1 MNKKVVS
8 RLLVACCIVTAS
20 MSVNLVSNAA
30 LPFFSTEKGEVPS
43 LAPMLDKATPAI
55 VSISVEG
62 TQVSRQ
68 QVPEMFKRF
77 FGGTDEQ
84 VQERPF
90 KGLGSGVII
99 DAKKG
104 YVVTNNHVVD
114 NADEI
119 IVKLTDGREF
129 KAKKLGADEQSDIA
143 LLKIEPDALA
153 AMPLANSDELRVG
166 DFVVAIGN
174 PFGLNQTVTS
184 GIVSALGRS
193 GLNIGGYE
201 NFIQTD
207 AAINRGNS
215 GGALVSLRGEL
226 VGINTAIFGPNGG
239 NVGIGFAIP
248 SNMMKNL
255 VDQIIEFGEVRRG
268 LLGIMG
274 QDIDSGLADAMNLDV
289 NQGAFVSEVSP
300 DSAADKGGI
309 QAGDIIIEINGR
321 SVVSFQELRA
331 KVASRGAGAKLE
343 LTILRKGKTE
353 KINVVLGDATQNV
366 VIAKEIHPALEGATL
381 SNGKTKQGDSGIV
394 ISELISR
401 SPATIIGLQDGDV
414 IIGINRKKVD
424 TVMQLR
430 TELEDAKINF
440 FTLYFLQRLLNAPA
454 FKIEALGS
462 YKKFSGSE

>member
-1 MNKKVVS
+1 MNKKVIN
-8 RLLVACCIVTAS
+8 RFFVACCIVTAS

-68 QVPEMFKRF
+68 RVPEMFKHF

-104 YVVTNNHVVD
+104 YVVTNNHVVH

-129 KAKKLGADEQSDIA
+129 TAKKLGADEQSDIA

-268 LLGIMG
+268 LLGIIG

-309 QAGDIIIEINGR
+309 QAGDIITEINGR
-321 SVVSFQELRA
+321 AVVSFQELRA
-331 KVASRGAGAKLE
+331 KVASRGAGAELE
-343 LTILRKGKTE
+343 LTVMRKGKRE
-353 KINVVLGDATQNV
+353 KIDVVSRRRNTKCSGGQRNTPSFRRRDINQRQNK
-366 VIAKEIHPALEGATL
+366 AG
-381 SNGKTKQGDSGIV
+381 
-394 ISELISR
+394 R
-401 SPATIIGLQDGDV
+401 
-414 IIGINRKKVD
+414 
-424 TVMQLR
+424 
-430 TELEDAKINF
+430 
-440 FTLYFLQRLLNAPA
+440 
-454 FKIEALGS
+454 
-462 YKKFSGSE
+462 

>member
-1 MNKKVVS
+1 MNKKVVN
-8 RLLVACCIVTAS
+8 RFFVACCIVTAS

-30 LPFFSTEKGEVPS
+30 LPFFSNDKGEVPS

-68 QVPEMFKRF
+68 RVPEMFKHF

-104 YVVTNNHVVD
+104 YIVTNNHVVD

-129 KAKKLGADEQSDIA
+129 TAKKLGADEQSDIA

-274 QDIDSGLADAMNLDV
+274 QDIDSGLADAMNLAV
-289 NQGAFVSEVSP
+289 NQGAFVSEVTEG
-300 DSAADKGGI
+300 SAADKGGI
-309 QAGDIIIEINGR
+309 QAGDIITEINGR

-343 LTILRKGKTE
+343 LTVLRKGKSE

-366 VIAKEIHPALEGATL
+366 VVAKEIHPALEGATL
-381 SNGKTKQGDSGIV
+381 TNGKTKQGDNGIV
-394 ISELISR
+394 ISELVSR
-401 SPATIIGLQDGDV
+401 SPATRIGLQDGDV

-430 TELEDAKINF
+430 AELEDAKGVIALNVKRGISS
-440 FTLYFLQRLLNAPA
+440 LYLVIRQ
-454 FKIEALGS
+454 
-462 YKKFSGSE
+462 

>member
-1 MNKKVVS
+1 MNKVVN
-8 RLLVACCIVTAS
+8 RFFVACCIVAAS

-30 LPFFSTEKGEVPS
+30 LPFFSSEKGEVPS

-62 TQVSRQ
+62 TQISRQ
-68 QVPEMFKRF
+68 RVPEMFKHF
-77 FGGTDEQ
+77 FGGTGEQ
-84 VQERPF
+84 IQERPF

-119 IVKLTDGREF
+119 TVKLTDGREF

-143 LLKIEPDALA
+143 LLKIDPDALTS
-153 AMPLANSDELRVG
+153 MPLADSDELRVG

-239 NVGIGFAIP
+239 NIGIGFAIP

-255 VDQIIEFGEVRRG
+255 IDQIIEFGEVRRG

-274 QDIDSGLADAMNLDV
+274 QDIDSGLADAMDLDV

-300 DSAADKGGI
+300 DSAAEKGGI
-309 QAGDIIIEINGR
+309 QAGDIITEINGR
-321 SVVSFQELRA
+321 AVVSFQELRA
-331 KVASRGAGAKLE
+331 KVASRGAGAALE
-343 LTILRKGKTE
+343 LTVLRKGKRE
-353 KINVVLGDATQNV
+353 NIHVVLGDATQNL

-381 SNGKTKQGDSGIV
+381 SNGKTKQGDNGVV
-394 ISELISR
+394 ISELESR
-401 SPATIIGLQDGDV
+401 TPAARIGLQDGDV

-424 TVMQLR
+424 TVVQLR
-430 TELEDAKINF
+430 TELEDAKGVIALNVKRGISS
-440 FTLYFLQRLLNAPA
+440 LYLVIR
-454 FKIEALGS
+454 
-462 YKKFSGSE
+462 

>member
-1 MNKKVVS
+1 MNRKVLN
-8 RLLVACCIVTAS
+8 RFFVACCIVTAS
-20 MSVNLVSNAA
+20 MSLSLVSHAA
-30 LPFFSTEKGEVPS
+30 LPFFSKDKDEVPS

-68 QVPEMFKRF
+68 RVPEMFKHF

-99 DAKKG
+99 DANKG

-129 KAKKLGADEQSDIA
+129 TAKKLGADEQSDIA
-143 LLKIEPDALA
+143 LLKIEPDALS
-153 AMPLANSDELRVG
+153 AMPLADSDELRVG

-268 LLGIMG
+268 LLGIIG

-289 NQGAFVSEVSP
+289 NQGAFVSEVAP
-300 DSAADKGGI
+300 ESAADKGGI
-309 QAGDIIIEINGR
+309 QAGDIITEINGR
-321 SVVSFQELRA
+321 AVVSFQELRA
-331 KVASRGAGAKLE
+331 KVASRGAGAELE
-343 LTILRKGKTE
+343 LTVMRKGKSQ
-353 KINVVLGDATQNV
+353 KINVVLGDATQNE

-381 SNGKTKQGDSGIV
+381 TNGKTKQGDNGIV
-394 ISELISR
+394 ISEIVAR
-401 SPATIIGLQDGDV
+401 SPASRIGLQDGDV
-414 IIGINRKKVD
+414 IIGVNRKKVD
-424 TVMQLR
+424 TVVQLR
-430 TELEDAKINF
+430 TELEDAKGVIALSVKRGM
-440 FTLYFLQRLLNAPA
+440 TSLYLVIRQ
-454 FKIEALGS
+454 
-462 YKKFSGSE
+462 

>member
-1 MNKKVVS
+1 MRKVVN
-8 RLLVACCIVTAS
+8 RFLVACCVVTAS
-20 MSVNLVSNAA
+20 MSVSLVSSAA
-30 LPFFSTEKGEVPS
+30 IPFFSSDNNQIPS

-68 QVPEMFKRF
+68 RVPEMFKHF
-77 FGGTDEQ
+77 FGGTEEQ

-99 DAKKG
+99 DANKG

-114 NADEI
+114 NADDI
-119 IVKLTDGREF
+119 TVKLTDGREF
-129 KAKKLGADEQSDIA
+129 KAKKLGSDDQSDIA
-143 LLKIEPDALA
+143 LLKIDPDALI
-153 AMPLANSDELRVG
+153 AMPLSDSDELRVG

-248 SNMMKNL
+248 SNMMKSL

-309 QAGDIIIEINGR
+309 QAGDIITEINNR
-321 SVVSFQELRA
+321 AVASFQELRA
-331 KVASRGAGAKLE
+331 KVASSGAGAKLE
-343 LTILRKGKTE
+343 LTVLRKGKRE
-353 KINVVLGDATQNV
+353 KLNVVLGDATQNV
-366 VIAKEIHPALEGATL
+366 VVAKEIHPALEGATL
-381 SNGKTKQGDSGIV
+381 TNGKSEQGDNGVVVSGIGP
-394 ISELISR
+394 R
-401 SPATIIGLQDGDV
+401 SPASRIGLKDGDV

-424 TVMQLR
+424 NLVQLR
-430 TELEDAKINF
+430 TELEEAKGVIALNVKRGISS
-440 FTLYFLQRLLNAPA
+440 LYLVIR
-454 FKIEALGS
+454 
-462 YKKFSGSE
+462 

>member
-1 MNKKVVS
+1 MNKVMK
-8 RLLVACCIVTAS
+8 RIFLTCCITAAS
-20 MSVNLVSNAA
+20 MSVNLSSNAA
-30 LPFFSTEKGEVPS
+30 LPFFTSDKDEVPS
-43 LAPMLDKATPAI
+43 LAPMLATATPAI

-68 QVPEMFKRF
+68 RVPEMFKHF
-77 FGGTDEQ
+77 FGGSGEQ

-99 DAKKG
+99 DAKLG
-104 YVVTNNHVVD
+104 YIVTNNHVVD

-119 IVKLTDGREF
+119 TVKLTDGREF
-129 KAKKLGADEQSDIA
+129 KAKKLGADDQSDIA
-143 LLKIEPDALA
+143 LLKIEPNDLI
-153 AMPLANSDELRVG
+153 AMPLADSDNLRVG

-248 SNMMKNL
+248 SNMMKSL

-268 LLGIMG
+268 LLGIAG
-274 QDIDSGLADAMNLDV
+274 QDIDSGLAEAMNLDAS
-289 NQGAFVSEVSP
+289 QGAFVSEVTP
-300 DSAADKGGI
+300 DSAAAKGGI
-309 QAGDIIIEINGR
+309 QAGDIITAINGKP
-321 SVVSFQELRA
+321 VASFMGLRA
-331 KVASRGAGAKLE
+331 KISSKGAGAELE
-343 LTILRKGKTE
+343 LTVLRKGKHQ
-353 KINVVLGDATQNV
+353 KLNVVLGDATQTT

-381 SNGKTKQGDSGIV
+381 TNGKTKQGDSGVV
-394 ISELISR
+394 ISELAQR
-401 SPATIIGLQDGDV
+401 SPATLIGLQDGDV
-414 IIGINRKKVD
+414 IIGVNRKKVD
-424 TVMQLR
+424 TVIQLR
-430 TELEDAKINF
+430 TALEDAKGVIALNVKRGTT
-440 FTLYFLQRLLNAPA
+440 TLYLVIR
-454 FKIEALGS
+454 
-462 YKKFSGSE
+462 

>member
-1 MNKKVVS
+1 MNKIVKRFCVTCCVV
-8 RLLVACCIVTAS
+8 AAS
-20 MSVNLVSNAA
+20 MSVNLTSNAA
-30 LPFFSTEKGEVPS
+30 LPFFSTDKGEVPS

-62 TQVSRQ
+62 TQISRQ
-68 QVPEMFKRF
+68 RVPEMFKNY
-77 FGGTDEQ
+77 FGGKDEQ

-99 DAKKG
+99 DAKEG

-268 LLGIMG
+268 LLGILG
-274 QDIDSGLADAMNLDV
+274 QDIDSGLADAMNLEV
-289 NQGAFVSEVSP
+289 NQGAFVSEVVQE
-300 DSAADKGGI
+300 SAAEKGGI
-309 QAGDIIIEINGR
+309 KAGDIITEINGR
-321 SVVSFQELRA
+321 SVASFQELRA

-343 LTILRKGKTE
+343 LTVLRKGKRE
-353 KINVVLGDATQNV
+353 KVNVVLGDATQNLV
-366 VIAKEIHPALEGATL
+366 VAKEIHPALEGATL
-381 SNGKTKQGDSGIV
+381 TNGKTQQGDNGIV
-394 ISELISR
+394 ISELESR
-401 SPATIIGLQDGDV
+401 SPAARIGLQDGDV

-424 TVMQLR
+424 TIVQLR
-430 TELEDAKINF
+430 TELEDAKGVIALNVKRGISS
-440 FTLYFLQRLLNAPA
+440 LYLVIRQ
-454 FKIEALGS
+454 
-462 YKKFSGSE
+462 

>member
-1 MNKKVVS
+1 MNKIVN
-8 RLLVACCIVTAS
+8 RFFVACCIVAAS

-30 LPFFSTEKGEVPS
+30 LPFFSSDKGEVPS

-68 QVPEMFKRF
+68 RIPEMFKHF

-119 IVKLTDGREF
+119 TVKLTDGREF

-143 LLKIEPDALA
+143 LLKIEPDALTS
-153 AMPLANSDELRVG
+153 MPLADSDELRVG

-248 SNMMKNL
+248 SNMMKSL

-289 NQGAFVSEVSP
+289 NQGAFVSEVQP

-309 QAGDIIIEINGR
+309 KAGDIIIEINGR
-321 SVVSFQELRA
+321 PIASFQELRA
-331 KVASRGAGAKLE
+331 KVASKGAGAKLE
-343 LTILRKGKTE
+343 LTALRKGKRE

-366 VIAKEIHPALEGATL
+366 VVAKELHPALEGATL
-381 SNGKTKQGDSGIV
+381 TNGTTAQGDKGIV
-394 ISELISR
+394 ISELVSR
-401 SPATIIGLQDGDV
+401 SPASRIGLQDGDV

-424 TVMQLR
+424 TVLQLR
-430 TELEDAKINF
+430 TELEDAKGVIALNVKRG
-440 FTLYFLQRLLNAPA
+440 TSSLYLVIRQ
-454 FKIEALGS
+454 
-462 YKKFSGSE
+462 

>member
-1 MNKKVVS
+1 MKKAVN
-8 RLLVACCIVTAS
+8 RLLLTTGIIVSTLSFTMNA
-20 MSVNLVSNAA
+20 NAA
-30 LPFFSTEKGEVPS
+30 LPFFSSDKEEIPS
-43 LAPMLDKATPAI
+43 LAPMLQEATPAI

-68 QVPEMFKRF
+68 RVPEMFRHF
-77 FGGTDEQ
+77 FGGQNEQ

-99 DAKKG
+99 DAEKG

-119 IVKLTDGREF
+119 TVMLTDGREL

-143 LLKIEPDALA
+143 LLQIDSEKLKAL
-153 AMPLANSDELRVG
+153 PLANSDKLRVG

-174 PFGLNQTVTS
+174 PFGLSQTVTS

-201 NFIQTD
+201 DFIQTD

-215 GGALVSLRGEL
+215 GGALVNLRGEL

-248 SNMMKNL
+248 SNMMKSL

-268 LLGIMG
+268 LLGILG
-274 QDIDSGLADAMNLDV
+274 QDVDAGLSEAMNLEV
-289 NQGAFVSEVSP
+289 NKGAFVSEVSP

-309 QAGDIIIEINGR
+309 ESGDIITHINGR
-321 SVVSFQELRA
+321 IVDSFQELRA
-331 KVASRGAGAKLE
+331 KISSMGAGAEVE
-343 LTILRKGKTE
+343 LTLLRKGKSKKVKVT
-353 KINVVLGDATQNV
+353 LGDAGAAV
-366 VIAKEIHPALEGATL
+366 VAAREIHPALEGATL
-381 SNGKTKQGDSGIV
+381 ADGTTERGNKGV
-394 ISELISR
+394 EISELDAR
-401 SPATIIGLQDGDV
+401 SPAARFGLQEGD
-414 IIGINRKKVD
+414 IIVGVNRNRINNVAE
-424 TVMQLR
+424 LR
-430 TELEDAKINF
+430 RQMEDAEGVIALNVQRGKSS
-440 FTLYFLQRLLNAPA
+440 LYLVIR
-454 FKIEALGS
+454 
-462 YKKFSGSE
+462 

>member
-1 MNKKVVS
+1 MKKVVN
-8 RLLVACCIVTAS
+8 RLVITCCIVASS
-20 MSVNLVSNAA
+20 MSVSLSSSAA
-30 LPFFSTEKGEVPS
+30 LPFFSTDTEQVPS

-62 TQVSRQ
+62 TQVSKQ
-68 QVPEMFKRF
+68 QVPEMFRHF
-77 FGGTDEQ
+77 FGGPNEQ

-99 DAKKG
+99 DAEQG

-119 IVKLTDGREF
+119 IVKLTDGREL
-129 KAKKLGADEQSDIA
+129 KAKKLGADAQSDIA
-143 LLKIEPDALA
+143 LLKIDSEGLTAV
-153 AMPLANSDELRVG
+153 PLADSDKLRVG

-174 PFGLNQTVTS
+174 PFGLSQTVTS

-248 SNMMKNL
+248 SNMMKSL

-268 LLGIMG
+268 LLGIIG
-274 QDIDSGLADAMNLDV
+274 EDVDSGLAEAMNLDV
-289 NQGAFVSEVSP
+289 RKGAFVKEVAL
-300 DSAADKGGI
+300 DSAADKGGL
-309 QAGDIIIEINGR
+309 QAADIIIEING
-321 SVVSFQELRA
+321 VHVESFQELRA
-331 KVASRGAGAKLE
+331 KIASKGAGTKVE
-343 LTILRKGKTE
+343 LTILRKGKRKSLDIT
-353 KINVVLGDATQNV
+353 LGDATQTV
-366 VIAKEIHPALEGATL
+366 VEAKEIHPALEGATL
-381 SNGKTKQGDSGIV
+381 TNGTTKQGDKGIV
-394 ISELISR
+394 ISELVTR
-401 SPATIIGLQDGDV
+401 SAAQRIGLQDGDV
-414 IIGINRKKVD
+414 IIGVNRKKID
-424 TVMQLR
+424 TVMQLS
-430 TELEDAKINF
+430 TELDGAKGVIALNIKRG
-440 FTLYFLQRLLNAPA
+440 TASLYLVIR
-454 FKIEALGS
+454 
-462 YKKFSGSE
+462 